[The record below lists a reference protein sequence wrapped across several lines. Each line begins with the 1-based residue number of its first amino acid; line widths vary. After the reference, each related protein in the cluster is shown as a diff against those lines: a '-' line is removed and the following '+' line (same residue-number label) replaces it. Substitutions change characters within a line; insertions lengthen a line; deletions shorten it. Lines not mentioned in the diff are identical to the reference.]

1 MVAGVEAKGLTQAQ
15 VDELA
20 ANWERDAWETDQRAK
35 RLGEQASTLEQRV
48 MQMHARVR
56 RECARELRQRAKGTT
71 RRGPG

>member
-1 MVAGVEAKGLTQAQ
+1 LAPTEAKGLTQAQ

-20 ANWERDAWETDQRAK
+20 NGWERDAWETDQRAK

-56 RECARELRQRAKGTT
+56 RECARELRQFAKDSVFRG
-71 RRGPG
+71 RR